1 MDKNSTLTTALIIFV
16 RHPESGKV
24 KTRLA
29 KVIGEAKALAVYKL
43 LLNHTHQIT
52 LPLNCSKFVYYA
64 DQVAENDLWSS
75 PGYTKKQQL
84 GNNLGERMCSAFQ
97 ELFDQGFKKALII
110 GSDCYQLRTELL
122 QEAIQL
128 LETHQV
134 VIGPTFDGGYY
145 LLGSDHFI
153 PGLFAGKA
161 WSTDQVTKQT
171 LEDVNSLGLSCQL
184 LKQLHDVDEAEDLEV
199 NRINI

>member
-1 MDKNSTLTTALIIFV
+1 MNTTETARAALIIFV

-84 GNNLGERMCSAFQ
+84 GKQPGRTNVQCFPG
-97 ELFDQGFKKALII
+97 II
-110 GSDCYQLRTELL
+110 
-122 QEAIQL
+122 
-128 LETHQV
+128 
-134 VIGPTFDGGYY
+134 
-145 LLGSDHFI
+145 
-153 PGLFAGKA
+153 
-161 WSTDQVTKQT
+161 
-171 LEDVNSLGLSCQL
+171 
-184 LKQLHDVDEAEDLEV
+184 
-199 NRINI
+199 